1 MRKIAHI
8 FVAFSEKLN
17 FKMMVLSIF
26 KKMGD
31 LVPAS
36 YFSSKVYMYVV
47 PELQKYKIRKAGYS
61 QSTDKITHCS
71 TIEVSTTINWG

>member
-36 YFSSKVYMYVV
+36 NFSSKVYMYV
-47 PELQKYKIRKAGYS
+47 
-61 QSTDKITHCS
+61 CS
-71 TIEVSTTINWG
+71 TGVAEV